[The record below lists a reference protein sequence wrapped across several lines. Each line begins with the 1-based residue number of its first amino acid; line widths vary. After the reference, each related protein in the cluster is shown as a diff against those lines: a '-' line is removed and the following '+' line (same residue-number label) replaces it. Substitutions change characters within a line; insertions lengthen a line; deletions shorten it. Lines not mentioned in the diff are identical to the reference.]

1 MWIRW
6 TANAVSSRGLVKEER
21 FLKASGR
28 SEARVNE
35 ETKEREPSRATRGT
49 IGPPYASALEGW
61 VAGTTTSRCTTS
73 PSRATWSSRKDKACS
88 ECGASS
94 TGAKNTREGNAPP
107 SLGSSL
113 GGAERGWVVAVAGSE
128 SVATACG
135 STRSPVASGGVS
147 LAPRWEEGADP
158 AIARVFSLRTFVA
171 NEEDSRKSERRF
183 SFSFSSLFRVRRS
196 SLPKRA
202 RSHHLPPRK
211 PPCLTPP
218 PPLRPPRYVSSV

>member
-94 TGAKNTREGNAPP
+94 TGATRPASARNRGLWPPTRFPRRRRPRLARRLRGRRLLRGGPAPCRSRPRRSVAPWAPRPWSLPPAEPGPASPLGPRWRPPCPAGGP
-107 SLGSSL
+107 SLAS
-113 GGAERGWVVAVAGSE
+113 AAVVRA
-128 SVATACG
+128 
-135 STRSPVASGGVS
+135 SP
-147 LAPRWEEGADP
+147 
-158 AIARVFSLRTFVA
+158 
-171 NEEDSRKSERRF
+171 
-183 SFSFSSLFRVRRS
+183 
-196 SLPKRA
+196 
-202 RSHHLPPRK
+202 
-211 PPCLTPP
+211 
-218 PPLRPPRYVSSV
+218 